1 MIMGKFNYTNI
12 FIDVFFSS
20 SRILKN
26 RVVYK
31 APVQNELNHPLRIA
45 ESGRKEHI
53 SEPKQAIRKQISY
66 LSSFIYYYL
75 LFQRVIIQC

>member
-1 MIMGKFNYTNI
+1 MGKFNNRNI
-12 FIDVFFSS
+12 LIIFSFS

-31 APVQNELNHPLRIA
+31 APLQSELNHPLRIA

-53 SEPKQAIRKQISY
+53 SEPKQAIRKLI
-66 LSSFIYYYL
+66 FL
-75 LFQRVIIQC
+75 LNLILLLLIDYF

>member
-1 MIMGKFNYTNI
+1 MAAF
-12 FIDVFFSS
+12 

-53 SEPKQAIRKQISY
+53 SEPKQAIRKYLTFTSKLMLVVSSY
-66 LSSFIYYYL
+66 
-75 LFQRVIIQC
+75 RE